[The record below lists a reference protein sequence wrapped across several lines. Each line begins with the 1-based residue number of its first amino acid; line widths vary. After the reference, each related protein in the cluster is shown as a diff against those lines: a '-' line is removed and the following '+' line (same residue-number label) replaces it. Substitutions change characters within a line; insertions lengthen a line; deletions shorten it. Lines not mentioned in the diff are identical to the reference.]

1 MIGAL
6 ISAGIGL
13 LGANQQKKAANRA
26 ADAQIQAAEMQ
37 AEAAKFK
44 PYNVTG
50 GLGSAM
56 FDTENQKASY
66 TLDPRLKAQQDALL
80 GLGAEALPTDANPDA
95 AAQMLFD
102 RYQQMAAPSRERS
115 FAALQNSQFNNG
127 TLGLSYGATA
137 SGLGASNPALEAYLN
152 AQNMAD
158 QNMFLTA
165 QDKARD
171 YLTSDIA
178 RSTGLFNSAIGL
190 DSVGQDAMNAGI
202 NIGGRAT
209 AANSAAANALAAG
222 MTNAANI
229 NASAQTN
236 YINQLAGGFT
246 QMVGQPGFQQGMG
259 NLGSMFGSLFGNN
272 SPQMPNAPAN
282 NMSSSY
288 WGR

>member
-1 MIGAL
+1 MWGAL

-26 ADAQIQAAEMQ
+26 ADAQIQAAELQ

-44 PYNVTG
+44 PYNVTT
-50 GLGSAM
+50 GLGKSV
-56 FDTENQKASY
+56 FDTENNTATY
-66 TLDPRLKAQQDALL
+66 ELDPRLRDAQATMFDL
-80 GLGAEALPTDANPDA
+80 GQQGLPTTGNPEE

-102 RYQQMAAPSRERS
+102 RYQQMAAPTRERS

-127 TLGLSYGATA
+127 TLGLAYGATQ

-165 QDKARD
+165 QDKSRD

-178 RSTGLFNSAIGL
+178 RSQGLFTSGIGL
-190 DSVGQDAMNAGI
+190 EAPGMDALNAGI
-202 NIGGRAT
+202 TIGGRAT

-272 SPQMPNAPAN
+272 SPQMSNAPAN